1 MARVNEIRYVG
12 YGVKD
17 LEAERVFYRDDWGLR
32 EVAEQDGVI
41 YLASQGQD
49 EHHVV
54 RLRASDVN
62 RIDVIA
68 LSAADAA
75 TIDLLHD
82 QVAATGAQI
91 IFAPKTLATPGAGY
105 GFRFFSPDGVPFE
118 VSSDVERVEARTV
131 TPQEGIPDR
140 ISHVVLHSPKPK
152 VMAQFFV
159 DALGFRV
166 SDWITEFMGF
176 LRCNSAHHRIAL
188 LPGPPCLNH
197 VAYDVATVDS
207 MMRGIGRLR
216 RNGTDVRWGPGRHL
230 AGDNTFAYFTTPNGF
245 PVEYT
250 SDLEEVD
257 DETHQH
263 QVYEMSPKVLDQWG
277 YASNGPQNMPAP
289 KADPCLFQPASI

>member
-32 EVAEQDGVI
+32 EVAEQDGAI

-54 RLRASDVN
+54 RLRGSDVN

-68 LSAADAA
+68 LSAADTA
-75 TIDLLHD
+75 TVDLLHD
-82 QVAATGAQI
+82 QVAAAGAQS
-91 IFAPKTLATPGAGY
+91 IFAPKTLTTPGAGY

-131 TPQEGIPDR
+131 RPQEGIPDR

-152 VMAQFFV
+152 AMAQFFV

-176 LRCNSAHHRIAL
+176 LGASPHRAASGAAL
-188 LPGPPCLNH
+188 
-197 VAYDVATVDS
+197 S
-207 MMRGIGRLR
+207 KSRRLR
-216 RNGTDVRWGPGRHL
+216 RRDGRQYD
-230 AGDNTFAYFTTPNGF
+230 AG
-245 PVEYT
+245 
-250 SDLEEVD
+250 
-257 DETHQH
+257 HR
-263 QVYEMSPKVLDQWG
+263 
-277 YASNGPQNMPAP
+277 ASAPQRHGRPLGSRPAP
-289 KADPCLFQPASI
+289 RRRQHLRLFHDAERLPG